1 MRRERNYSDRKKAT
15 ALVALALNNGNESKT
30 ARAIDIPRTTIQE
43 WRNGRVDD
51 DLPEIRREVKG
62 NLADEFE
69 SILRRCLNVLPSK
82 IEECSGQQ
90 IATIAAICVDK
101 IRILRED
108 QPPAPPQPPMS
119 QAQRYERA
127 LEHFMKRA
135 EERGM
140 PISRAKALK
149 ILADVEPEILQ
160 HLPLNDPVD
169 N

>member
-1 MRRERNYSDRKKAT
+1 MRRERNYSDRKKAA
-15 ALVALALNNGNESKT
+15 ALVALELNNGNESKT

-51 DLPEIRREVKG
+51 DLLEIRREVKG

-69 SILRRCLNVLPSK
+69 SILRQALHILPDKLAS
-82 IEECSGQQ
+82 CNGPQLGV
-90 IATIAAICVDK
+90 IAAICSDK
-101 IRILRED
+101 IRLLRED
-108 QPPAPPQPPMS
+108 QPPPPPHPLPMS
-119 QAQRYERA
+119 QAQRYELA

-160 HLPLNDPVD
+160 HLNDPVD